1 MESGPHFSK
10 RTYFE
15 RDFNALAVKI
25 LPGEYHVTD
34 NNIII
39 STVLGSCVS
48 VCIYDRTNGV
58 GGMNHFM
65 LPGDGQ
71 KQARR
76 MDPSARYGIHA
87 MELLLGHFIKLGG
100 KQASLEA
107 KVFGAGKVM
116 DGMSDVGRQNADFA
130 LEYLYARNIQM
141 SAVDVGDVYP
151 RKLIFLPG
159 TGQVF
164 VKRMG
169 NRALSQELILP
180 NNGG

>member
-15 RDFNALAVKI
+15 RNFNALAIKI

-34 NNIII
+34 DNIII

-48 VCIYDRTNGV
+48 VCIYDSSNGV

-65 LPGDGQ
+65 LPGEALKKG
-71 KQARR
+71 KPV
-76 MDPSARYGIHA
+76 DPSARYGTHA

-100 KQASLEA
+100 RQASLEA
-107 KVFGAGKVM
+107 KVFGAGRVM

-130 LEYLYARNIQM
+130 LDYLTARNIQL
-141 SAVDVGDVYP
+141 SAVDVGDIYP
-151 RKLIFLPG
+151 RKLIFHPN

-164 VKRMG
+164 VKKIRKQAM
-169 NRALSQELILP
+169 
-180 NNGG
+180 